1 MSRTRG
7 VKRGIPGEGA
17 LRPMVDAD
25 LERVLGWRNHPD
37 VRRWMYTS
45 HEIELDE
52 HRRWFRGA
60 SQDERR
66 HLLVYELDGE
76 PCGYVNVTSEG
87 GPGGPGTWGF
97 YLSPDAPRGAGRGLG
112 LAALRYAFEVV
123 GLGELRGEAL
133 SSNVNSIAFHRRL
146 GFTETEE
153 RLGHHVAEDGERHDV
168 SCFQL
173 SRGAWREQAMD
184 QDQRT

>member
-1 MSRTRG
+1 MSRTGG
-7 VKRGIPGEGA
+7 VKRGIPGEGV

-87 GPGGPGTWGF
+87 LQGRP
-97 YLSPDAPRGAGRGLG
+97 PR
-112 LAALRYAFEVV
+112 
-123 GLGELRGEAL
+123 
-133 SSNVNSIAFHRRL
+133 
-146 GFTETEE
+146 
-153 RLGHHVAEDGERHDV
+153 
-168 SCFQL
+168 
-173 SRGAWREQAMD
+173 W
-184 QDQRT
+184 